1 MMNVVNFELSAFFFV
16 VVVFDVVSLL
26 KFVLR
31 QKQVDTM
38 RSAAI
43 EQRSQIDLREAHVIK
58 LTQEKAFANSQLQ
71 VERNRCEV
79 LARDLE
85 LLKVRAVDA
94 ETRNRPRGGGGSGE
108 IGTLGGWWER
118 VKADRTASL
127 YFGVFGIVF
136 LMMLWYFL
144 ASRRTSSSEVQ

>member
-1 MMNVVNFELSAFFFV
+1 
-16 VVVFDVVSLL
+16 
-26 KFVLR
+26 
-31 QKQVDTM
+31 M

-43 EQRSQIDLREAHVIK
+43 EQRSQVELRDANVIK

-71 VERNRCEV
+71 LERSRCEV

-85 LLKVRAVDA
+85 LMCVRAVEA
-94 ETRNRPRGGGGSGE
+94 ETRSRPRSGGGGAGGVSGGGG
-108 IGTLGGWWER
+108 GTLADWWER